1 MKRRTFL
8 EGLFVSGAAAAC
20 GHYVWYHNRLGQPVK
35 VAHQHITAQE
45 IANSVHIENAH
56 QELSVNIEEFARGT
70 RHEVELLREIEAQ
83 AQASLPQD
91 VLARATEQANQ
102 SFQKQHDAHDHD
114 HDHSHDHE
122 AFDVA
127 HNELDAEYLDRIR
140 RFDDVFENDVWVDP
154 ADWPLVV
161 SANTRLE
168 RVRDWVGFGNF
179 NILTWDDTLRFARNV
194 PSIGAFT
201 PQELA
206 FMEALFHRDATELGF
221 MGERTTTNIA
231 VQIRPHE
238 VVSIPRSGH
247 YLYRGESSELYT
259 RMVNDIG
266 DTLIL
271 TSGVRNVAKQFD
283 LFLAKLQQTEGN
295 LSRASRSLAP
305 PGYSFHALGDFDVGQ
320 VGLGLG
326 NFSSEFANT
335 REFRKLQEMGYSKIR
350 YTVDNRFGVRF
361 EPWHVRVG

>member
-70 RHEVELLREIEAQ
+70 RQEVELLREIEAQ

-91 VLARATEQANQ
+91 VIARATEQANQ
-102 SFQKQHDAHDHD
+102 SFQAPHDDHD
-114 HDHSHDHE
+114 HGTSTVE
-122 AFDVA
+122 
-127 HNELDAEYLDRIR
+127 HNEPDPEYLDRIR

-154 ADWPLVV
+154 ADWELVI
-161 SANTRLE
+161 SANARLE
-168 RVRDWVGFGNF
+168 RVREWVGFGNF
-179 NILTWDDTLRFARNV
+179 NILTWDDMLRFARNV
-194 PSIGAFT
+194 PTIGEFT
-201 PQELA
+201 PREV
-206 FMEALFHRDATELGF
+206 ALMDGMFHRDASELGF

-231 VQIRPHE
+231 VQIRPND

-247 YLYRGESSELYT
+247 YLYRGESSELYA